1 MAGPVQVAVTGASGY
16 IALHVIAELLDA
28 GYAVRGTLRD
38 MSRGEAIRAA
48 LSRQTETSN
57 LSFTQCDL
65 MSDDGWDAAF
75 AGCEYVHHVASPVPI
90 VEPKDHDDLII
101 PARDG
106 ALRALGAASRAGVKR
121 VVMTSS
127 VAAIGYGHNGKEDFT
142 EADWSNV
149 VPEIGAY
156 AASKTIAER
165 AAWDFIRD
173 LPDTGMDSGTD
184 TGAMELVT
192 SNPSFVIGPLIDPDG
207 SASIELVRKLLAR
220 EVPGSPK
227 FGVSL
232 VDVRDVATAHVTAMT
247 APQAAGN
254 RYICSTEFRWMA
266 QLAEQ
271 LNNDFGPRGYPVST
285 RVLPNFVV
293 RLVGLFDAAVGRIVP
308 DLGQRKNY
316 INHAIRKD
324 LNWQTREMDL
334 TVRETGESLLALKV
348 V

>member
-1 MAGPVQVAVTGASGY
+1 MVAEPVQVAVTGASGY

-38 MSRGEAIRAA
+38 MARGDSVRAA

-57 LSFTQCDL
+57 LSFVQCDL
-65 MSDDGWDAAF
+65 MSDGGWDAAF
-75 AGCEYVHHVASPVPI
+75 AGCQYVHHIASPFPI
-90 VEPKDHDDLII
+90 AEPKDHDDLII

-106 ALRALGAASRAGVKR
+106 ALRALGAAARAGVKR

-127 VAAIGYGHNGKEDFT
+127 VAAIGYGQKGKEDFT

-149 VPEIGAY
+149 EADIGAY
-156 AASKTIAER
+156 AASKTLAER
-165 AAWDFIRD
+165 AAWDFMKT
-173 LPDTGMDSGTD
+173 LPDGGTD
-184 TGAMELVT
+184 IAAMELVT
-192 SNPSFVIGPLIDPDG
+192 INPSLVIGPLIDPDG

-220 EVPGSPK
+220 EVPGCPK
-227 FGVSL
+227 FGICL
-232 VDVRDVATAHVTAMT
+232 VDVRDVAAAHVTAMT
-247 APQAAGN
+247 SPRAPGN

-271 LNNDFGPRGYPVST
+271 LNNDFGPMGYPVST

-293 RLVGLFDAAVGRIVP
+293 RLVGLIDAAVGRIVP
-308 DLGQRKNY
+308 ELGQRKNY
-316 INHAIRKD
+316 INDAIRKD
-324 LNWQTREMDL
+324 LNWQTRAMDL